1 MEGIFPENFTDN
13 FLIDWIKKES
23 NNIDFIKTKIKYEA
37 HDHSRQLSNAISNLE
52 DKPLHE
58 QKGRVAEVWRHLL
71 GKAIIYLKFKDERE
85 HYHDDEDYGVEK
97 LEDFFRTFRE
107 FEPLLYGTEEAQ
119 YRDHVA
125 HMFSVYLA
133 GEYIIR
139 GSIGFENI
147 EIYSEGF
154 TVDDLKTLISP
165 GEKEAMWCV
174 MALTHDLGIAL
185 EKILDI
191 NPKARK
197 MLGEFGVSNIQE
209 LSYQTASLPLDH
221 FGIKLISSDL
231 TKVNNGD
238 STKYI
243 HHTQSKYFMKFAGA
257 YEERNHGVIGSL
269 VLLKNLVYFLET
281 DYSEDAHK
289 PLNKIDA
296 IQFLIRRDILRSVA
310 SHSNENI
317 YYLKIQQFPFLLTI
331 FDEIHEWGRP
341 RFISMFEKDGLST
354 EVTVKSFSTDNIHY
368 IVKFKRIGQGN
379 LDKSRK
385 RYLEVEVHRYFTR
398 KCNKYRRILRSAVGG
413 KSRNIILKLEVENEL
428 KDANYKLYELNYSHP
443 EKIEIEID
451 KKKYELKDLGK
462 IEDKLLN
469 STNPGD
475 AG

>member
-1 MEGIFPENFTDN
+1 MEDIFPKNFTDN

-107 FEPLLYGTEEAQ
+107 FEPLLYGAEEAQ
-119 YRDHVA
+119 YRDHIA

-231 TKVNNGD
+231 AKVNNGN
-238 STKYI
+238 STKYSI
-243 HHTQSKYFMKFAGA
+243 KVF
-257 YEERNHGVIGSL
+257 YEVCR
-269 VLLKNLVYFLET
+269 
-281 DYSEDAHK
+281 
-289 PLNKIDA
+289 
-296 IQFLIRRDILRSVA
+296 
-310 SHSNENI
+310 
-317 YYLKIQQFPFLLTI
+317 
-331 FDEIHEWGRP
+331 
-341 RFISMFEKDGLST
+341 GL
-354 EVTVKSFSTDNIHY
+354 
-368 IVKFKRIGQGN
+368 
-379 LDKSRK
+379 
-385 RYLEVEVHRYFTR
+385 
-398 KCNKYRRILRSAVGG
+398 
-413 KSRNIILKLEVENEL
+413 
-428 KDANYKLYELNYSHP
+428 
-443 EKIEIEID
+443 
-451 KKKYELKDLGK
+451 
-462 IEDKLLN
+462 
-469 STNPGD
+469 
-475 AG
+475 